1 MSGGWTMPVYF
12 FRSEPGAA
20 ELRRLA
26 RRESGRVCQRVLLIA
41 NMLEGME
48 HEEAARL
55 AGLSRSA
62 AYEWHNRYEED
73 GLEGLRD
80 RPRPGRQPRVD
91 SPGSTAPGRQ
101 PRVDS
106 PGSTAPGRQPRV
118 DAATSARLKD
128 RIVAGAEL
136 ARDGVVAFRGV
147 DAQRILKEEF
157 AIECSLSSTYRLL
170 HRMQLSW
177 LAPRPRHP
185 EADATAQAEFSQ
197 LWDCN

>member
-1 MSGGWTMPVYF
+1 MPAYF

-26 RRESGRVCQRVLLIA
+26 GRESGRVCQRVLMIA

-62 AYEWHNRYEED
+62 AYEWHNRYEEEGIA
-73 GLEGLRD
+73 GLGD

-91 SPGSTAPGRQ
+91 AM
-101 PRVDS
+101 
-106 PGSTAPGRQPRV
+106 
-118 DAATSARLKD
+118 TSARLKE
-128 RIVAGAEL
+128 RIVAGAALE
-136 ARDGVVAFRGV
+136 RDGVVAFRGV

-157 AIECSLSSTYRLL
+157 AIDCSLSSTYRLL
-170 HRMQLSW
+170 HRLKLSW

-185 EADATAQAEFSQ
+185 ESDAAAQAAFPQHLVRNTWIAIRASPGGAST
-197 LWDCN
+197 